1 MAKNEKI
8 CSLSLNK
15 SKNKY
20 KKLTFGLV
28 ALELLIK
35 RDRQSHELYFK
46 IGNSNKS
53 KHFNFDALRNRK
65 VFEFIVQ

>member
-1 MAKNEKI
+1 MVE
-8 CSLSLNK
+8 
-15 SKNKY
+15 
-20 KKLTFGLV
+20 
-28 ALELLIK
+28 
-35 RDRQSHELYFK
+35 SHELYFK